1 MDEELSRL
9 EKESKAKIKEA
20 QDKNETFV
28 DEELTSLRS
37 TRAEKLAED
46 RFQQEDQFNQ
56 MVQGYEERHKEAER
70 DAEKRLQEKFKELE
84 QRHVA
89 EIEAKEKQAKME
101 SNLKIESLQKEFEAF
116 EAECQQD
123 MESKKAA
130 MA

>member
-1 MDEELSRL
+1 LDEELSRL

-56 MVQGYEERHKEAER
+56 MVQDYEERHKEAER

-89 EIEAKEKQAKME
+89 EIEAKEKR
-101 SNLKIESLQKEFEAF
+101 QKWS
-116 EAECQQD
+116 QT
-123 MESKKAA
+123 
-130 MA
+130 